1 MAKNKNRFSGCKTI
15 TGLKR
20 ARTRCLKESPAS
32 SGVIADIEHEYTE
45 RLAELEKGAGEIV
58 ILTPGESTSLEPGKE
73 VIILTPGDG
82 LAGPVITPPAISEEP
97 ATEPEPA
104 AEPEQAEPIPEP
116 EQADEEHEPTE
127 QAAQE
132 AAADIKTES
141 LQKILDYLQFVNN
154 NRMDAADLTAA
165 LSLQAI
171 ILPYLDTVGE
181 LGDMLLEAKEAR
193 MNNQPCACIRKAV
206 DALAKAAF
214 CEGLTFAAAYM
225 CVTNHENGLI
235 PTQIRLAATEV
246 LNAQIDTTKAIK
258 KATLHA
264 AKRLYESRQ

>member
-20 ARTRCLKESPAS
+20 ARTRCLKEAPAS
-32 SGVIADIEHEYTE
+32 SGVIADIEAEYTA
-45 RLAELEKGAGEIV
+45 RLAELEAGAGETV
-58 ILTPGESTSLEPGKE
+58 ILTPGEE
-73 VIILTPGDG
+73 VIALTPG
-82 LAGPVITPPAISEEP
+82 AISEEP
-97 ATEPEPA
+97 ATEPEQAAPAEEPA

-116 EQADEEHEPTE
+116 EPADEESEPAE

-132 AAADIKTES
+132 AAADIRTES
-141 LQKILDYLQFVNN
+141 LQKILDYLQYVHN

-165 LSLQAI
+165 ISLKEI
-171 ILPYLDTVGE
+171 IMPYLDTVGE
-181 LGDMLLEAKEAR
+181 LDDMLLEAKEAR
-193 MNNQPCACIRKAV
+193 MNNQPCTCIRKAIN
-206 DALAKAAF
+206 ALAKAAF

-225 CVTNHENGLI
+225 CVANHENGLI